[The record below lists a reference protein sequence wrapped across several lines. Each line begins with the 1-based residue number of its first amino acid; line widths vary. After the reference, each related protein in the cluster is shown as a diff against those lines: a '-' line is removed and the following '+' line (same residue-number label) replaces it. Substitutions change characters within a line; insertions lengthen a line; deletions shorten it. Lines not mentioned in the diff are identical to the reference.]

1 MVDFIRKHYTVQG
14 DVLNFDDTNKSYI
27 FYNEILEKN
36 GKKYNS
42 IIEKNEDFN
51 DYSTHSPS
59 CYKLYNVL
67 NKLKITNSDSIIDIG
82 SGRGFALSIMNL
94 FPFKKVAGVEI
105 SKKDYDI
112 CMDNFKALDINNVNV
127 KNININDF
135 NDYDNFNYF
144 YFFQPFNGEFFEGV
158 IKNITKKGSIV
169 IYKNLHDFE
178 KSILDKYKFTFV
190 LEEEGNER
198 NYFVFTKQ

>member
-1 MVDFIRKHYTVQG
+1 MIDFLRKHYTVKENT
-14 DVLNFDDTNKSYI
+14 LNFDDTNKKYI

-42 IIEKNEDFN
+42 IIEKKEDLN
-51 DYSTHSPS
+51 NYSTHSPS
-59 CYKLYNVL
+59 CSKLYNVL
-67 NKLKITNSDSIIDIG
+67 DKLNIDNSDSIIDIG

-94 FPFKKVAGVEI
+94 FPFKKIAGVEI
-105 SKKDYDI
+105 SKKDFDI
-112 CMDNFKALDINNVNV
+112 CMDNLKALDINNVKV

-135 NDYDNFNYF
+135 NDYNSFNYF
-144 YFFQPFNGEFFEGV
+144 YFFQPFKGEFFEGV

-178 KSILDKYKFTFV
+178 KSILKKYKFEFV
-190 LEEEGNER
+190 LEEKGNER
-198 NYFVFTKQ
+198 NYYVFTKL